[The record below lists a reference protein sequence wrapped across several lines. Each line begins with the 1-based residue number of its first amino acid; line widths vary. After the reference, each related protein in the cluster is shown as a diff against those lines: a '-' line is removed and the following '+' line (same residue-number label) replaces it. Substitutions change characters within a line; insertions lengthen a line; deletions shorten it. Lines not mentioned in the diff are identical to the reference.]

1 VSEILNRKRAS
12 SLHIVKRLHDGLRI
26 PCESLLAGVRQ
37 DASAVMTPPVFRHY
51 RGMHHARAETPG
63 SGLRSLRDSSAT
75 PQTLPQEV
83 LPPPGPRKYWCRREL
98 AHWLAGEL
106 AGDTPTIVGIDH
118 ALSFPLRYFEV
129 HQLAPEGR
137 ETARSGRQ

>member
-1 VSEILNRKRAS
+1 MRTARSITSGENFGDFLILAPFSIEGAS
-12 SLHIVKRLHDGLRI
+12 SKSG
-26 PCESLLAGVRQ
+26 
-37 DASAVMTPPVFRHY
+37 AV
-51 RGMHHARAETPG
+51 
-63 SGLRSLRDSSAT
+63 
-75 PQTLPQEV
+75 Q
-83 LPPPGPRKYWCRREL
+83 YWCRREL